1 MIRFRRYQIGIMVCF
16 RDHGKFEGSQCILG
30 IIEYYRDHGIQ
41 GSQRFFKGFRCIIGI
56 MKY

>member
-41 GSQRFFKGFRCIIGI
+41 GSQRFLRDFGVL
-56 MKY
+56 